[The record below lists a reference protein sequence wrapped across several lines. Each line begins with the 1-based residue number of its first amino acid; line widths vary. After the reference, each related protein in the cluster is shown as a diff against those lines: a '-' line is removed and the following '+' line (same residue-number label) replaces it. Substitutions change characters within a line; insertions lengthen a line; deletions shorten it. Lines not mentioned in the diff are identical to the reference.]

1 MTTSPPDSHEQSAT
15 DTGRS
20 RRMSLRR
27 LVILVIAALIGAILL
42 LFILALVIALTS
54 NLEQSGA
61 LIRIIRDLVI
71 IFLALEGILI
81 VLALGILVIQLAKL
95 INLLQ
100 TEVKPIL
107 ENTQQTVKTAQGTVE
122 FVSQNA
128 LAPILR
134 LSGFLAGASV
144 LTRELL
150 GIRRAIRRTGSDE
163 EDDRSA
169 A

>member
-1 MTTSPPDSHEQSAT
+1 MTTSSPESQESRAGG
-15 DTGRS
+15 TGRARS
-20 RRMSLRR
+20 MSLKRV
-27 LVILVIAALIGAILL
+27 VILVTAVLIGAILL

-54 NLEQSGA
+54 DLQQSSA
-61 LIRIIRDLVI
+61 VIRVIRDLVI

-81 VLALGILVIQLAKL
+81 VLALGILVLQVAKL

-100 TEVKPIL
+100 TEVRPIL

-144 LTRELL
+144 LTRELF
-150 GIRRAIRRTGSDE
+150 GIRRAIRRSGDE
-163 EDDRSA
+163 DGRDA

>member
-1 MTTSPPDSHEQSAT
+1 MTESPSESAAIHEGTERAA
-15 DTGRS
+15 GR
-20 RRMSLRR
+20 SLRR
-27 LVILVIAALIGAILL
+27 LIILVTAALIGAVML
-42 LFILALVIALTS
+42 LFVLAIVIALTS
-54 NLEQSGA
+54 DLEQSSA
-61 LIRIIRDLVI
+61 VIRLFRDLVI

-81 VLALGILVIQLAKL
+81 VLALGILILQIAKL

-128 LAPILR
+128 LTPILR

-144 LTRELL
+144 LTRELF
-150 GIRRAIRRTGSDE
+150 GIRRAVRRSG
-163 EDDRSA
+163 DDDGRTTA
-169 A
+169 